1 MAKTKKF
8 RKEKYIKDRKSKK
21 TGLITYQVSFAYLD
35 DEGNETTY
43 NKSFSEKEYG
53 SAALAFEA
61 AKQHR
66 DKMRHKL
73 NTEGIEKPKAKYSV
87 DDAYILSKKLFP
99 QSVETFRKHDVQYN
113 AYIKPM
119 YGNKP
124 IIDIKAS
131 DIMFCLNAL
140 IEDKTDDTI
149 KRVFGIWKR
158 IISAALIEDILFKD
172 PTIKV
177 KIPRSEVPS
186 FHRNVDTTIET
197 IQKVQNAIMKYARKS
212 VRYQFNAKR
221 LCYAIQLMY
230 YTGMRPS
237 ECFALTRSDLNFESL
252 TISVNKA
259 VGSTKSKRLT
269 VKRTKTESSIRELP
283 ITTEIE
289 SLLDEILN
297 FQENEYLFA
306 DYDGKLPDMRIIG
319 KTINHVCRK
328 EGIDFTLYRLR
339 HKFSTDMITSK
350 EVDIRTAMELMGHAA
365 KSMTLDYARSNEEL
379 KREALKNRKLS

>member
-1 MAKTKKF
+1 MAKKK
-8 RKEKYIKDRKSKK
+8 KEKYIKERKSKS
-21 TGLITYQVSFAYLD
+21 TGSVTYQVSFAYLD
-35 DEGNETTY
+35 DEGSETTY

-61 AKQHR
+61 AKRHR
-66 DKMRHKL
+66 DEMRHRL
-73 NTEGIEKPKAKYSV
+73 NTEGIEKPKAEYSV
-87 DDAYILSKKLFP
+87 DDVYSLSKKLFP

-113 AYIKPM
+113 AYIKPI
-119 YGNKP
+119 YGNKS
-124 IIDIKAS
+124 IADVKAS
-131 DIMFCLNAL
+131 DIMLCLNAL

-149 KRVFGIWKR
+149 RRVFGIWKR
-158 IISAALIEDILFKD
+158 IISAALIEDIIFKD

-177 KIPRSEVPS
+177 KLPKSEVPAI
-186 FHRNVDTTIET
+186 HRNVNTTLET
-197 IQKVQNAIMKYARKS
+197 IQSVQDAIMKYARGS
-212 VRYQFNAKR
+212 DRYQFNAKR
-221 LCYAIQLMY
+221 LCYAIRLMY

-237 ECFALTRSDLNFESL
+237 ECFALTRSDLDFESL

-269 VKRTKTESSIRELP
+269 VKRTKTESSVREIP
-283 ITTEIE
+283 IMSEIE
-289 SLLDEILN
+289 SLLDEILD

-306 DYDGKLPDMRIIG
+306 DYDGNLPDMRIIG
-319 KTINHVCRK
+319 KTINYVCQK

-350 EVDIRTAMELMGHAA
+350 EVDIRTAMELMGHTA
-365 KSMTLDYARSNEEL
+365 KSMTLDYARSNEKL

>member
-1 MAKTKKF
+1 MAKKK
-8 RKEKYIKDRKSKK
+8 KEKYIKERKSKS
-21 TGLITYQVSFAYLD
+21 TGSVTYQVSFAYLD
-35 DEGNETTY
+35 DEGSETTY

-61 AKQHR
+61 AKRHR
-66 DKMRHKL
+66 DEMRHRL
-73 NTEGIEKPKAKYSV
+73 NTEGIEKPKTEYSV
-87 DDAYILSKKLFP
+87 DDVYSLSKKLFP

-113 AYIKPM
+113 AYIKSL
-119 YGNKP
+119 YGNKS
-124 IIDIKAS
+124 IADVKAS
-131 DIMFCLNAL
+131 DIMLCLNAL

-149 KRVFGIWKR
+149 RRDFGIWKR
-158 IISAALIEDILFKD
+158 IISAALIEDIIFKD

-177 KIPRSEVPS
+177 KIPKSEVPAT
-186 FHRNVDTTIET
+186 HRNVNTTLET
-197 IQKVQNAIMKYARKS
+197 IQRVQDAIMKYARGS
-212 VRYQFNAKR
+212 NRYQFNAKR
-221 LCYAIQLMY
+221 LCYAIRLMY

-269 VKRTKTESSIRELP
+269 VKRTKTESSVREIP
-283 ITTEIE
+283 MTSEIE
-289 SLLDEILN
+289 SLLDEILD
-297 FQENEYLFA
+297 FQENKYLFA
-306 DYDGKLPDMRIIG
+306 DYDGNLPDMRIIG
-319 KTINHVCRK
+319 KTINYVCQK

-350 EVDIRTAMELMGHAA
+350 EVDIRTAMELMGHTA

>member
-1 MAKTKKF
+1 MAKKK
-8 RKEKYIKDRKSKK
+8 KEKYIKERKSKS
-21 TGLITYQVSFAYLD
+21 TGSVTYQVSFAYLD
-35 DEGNETTY
+35 DEGSETTY

-61 AKQHR
+61 AKRHR
-66 DKMRHKL
+66 DEMRHRL
-73 NTEGIEKPKAKYSV
+73 NTEGIEKPKAEYSV
-87 DDAYILSKKLFP
+87 DDVYSLSKKLFP

-113 AYIKPM
+113 ASIKPI
-119 YGNKP
+119 YGNKS
-124 IIDIKAS
+124 IADVKAS
-131 DIMFCLNAL
+131 DIMLCLNAL

-149 KRVFGIWKR
+149 RRVFGIWKR
-158 IISAALIEDILFKD
+158 IISAALIEDIIFKD

-177 KIPRSEVPS
+177 KLPKSEVPAI
-186 FHRNVDTTIET
+186 HRNVNTTLET
-197 IQKVQNAIMKYARKS
+197 IQSVQDAIMKYARGS
-212 VRYQFNAKR
+212 DRYQFNAKR
-221 LCYAIQLMY
+221 LCYAIRLMY

-237 ECFALTRSDLNFESL
+237 ECFALTRSDLDFESL

-269 VKRTKTESSIRELP
+269 VKRTKTESSVREIP
-283 ITTEIE
+283 IMSEIE
-289 SLLDEILN
+289 SLLDEILD

-306 DYDGKLPDMRIIG
+306 DYDGNLPDMRIIG
-319 KTINHVCRK
+319 KTINYVCQK

-350 EVDIRTAMELMGHAA
+350 EVDIRTAMELMGHTA
-365 KSMTLDYARSNEEL
+365 KSMTLDYARSNEKL